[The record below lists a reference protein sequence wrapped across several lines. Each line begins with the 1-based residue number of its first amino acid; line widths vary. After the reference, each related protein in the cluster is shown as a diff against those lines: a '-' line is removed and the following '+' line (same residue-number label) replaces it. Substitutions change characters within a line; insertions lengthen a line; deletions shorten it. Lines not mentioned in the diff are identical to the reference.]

1 MIKLMG
7 LDNKEFILN
16 SDIIEKLEAIPE
28 SLITLTNG
36 RKYLVQE
43 SNEEIVE
50 KIIEYKRKIYNNAQW
65 QLRIN
70 NAQVQ
75 FTIKNA
81 QV

>member
-50 KIIEYKRKIYNNAQW
+50 KIIEYKRKIYNNAQ
-65 QLRIN
+65 
-70 NAQVQ
+70 
-75 FTIKNA
+75 
-81 QV
+81 